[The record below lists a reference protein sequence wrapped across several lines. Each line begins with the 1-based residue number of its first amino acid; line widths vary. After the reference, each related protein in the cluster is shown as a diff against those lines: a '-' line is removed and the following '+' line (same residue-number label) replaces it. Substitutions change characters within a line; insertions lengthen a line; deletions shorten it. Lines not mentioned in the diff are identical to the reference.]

1 MNKKIIV
8 KFPKSVS
15 GKVPKFAVISK
26 SDMEKKIVDVD
37 MVKVEE
43 WYITAD
49 GRIVAVIPDAYTAVD
64 IDK

>member
-1 MNKKIIV
+1 MNKKIV
-8 KFPKSVS
+8 KFSKSIS

-26 SDMEKKIVDVD
+26 SDMEKKITDID

-49 GRIVAVIPDAYTAVD
+49 GRIVAVIPDVYTAID